1 MIFTHY
7 TFNEPIILDDCLIQ
21 QLVFEN
27 PADMGRMIGE
37 LYSQSQGMD
46 GSFAVIDNDI
56 EIPMNKIFICID
68 PYSLNP
74 NSKDI
79 ITGVI
84 EQLFVELNSERFM
97 EEKDLAI
104 TTLQQVIGQATI
116 RMDLGLYVDGLNI
129 KSLIKNMNPHFI
141 CDGDLPS
148 NILDVVRLSSQY
160 AAYRLFVLINF
171 SSFLSDYDYSMLI
184 QNLTYLQIPTIMI
197 ESRIMA
203 GFTKTRI
210 FDSDYCESSISS
222 NRKTFDV

>member
-7 TFNEPIILDDCLIQ
+7 TFNEPIVLDDCLIQ

-46 GSFAVIDNDI
+46 GSFAIIDNDV
-56 EIPMNKIFICID
+56 EVPMNKMFICID

-74 NSKDI
+74 NSKEI
-79 ITGVI
+79 INGVI
-84 EQLFVELNSERFM
+84 KQLFAELNSERFI

-104 TTLQQVIGQATI
+104 ITLQQVIAQAAI
-116 RMDLGLYVDGLNI
+116 EMDPSPYVDGLDVKNLI
-129 KSLIKNMNPHFI
+129 KSMNPHFI

-171 SSFLSDYDYSMLI
+171 SSFLSDYDYFMLI
-184 QNLTYLQIPTIMI
+184 HNLTYLQIPIIMI
-197 ESRIMA
+197 ESKIMT

-210 FDSDYCESSISS
+210 FDSDYCELSISGD
-222 NRKTFDV
+222 RKTFDV

>member
-7 TFNEPIILDDCLIQ
+7 TFNEPIVLDDCLIQ

-46 GSFAVIDNDI
+46 GSFAIIDNDV
-56 EIPMNKIFICID
+56 EVPMNKMFICID

-74 NSKDI
+74 NSKEI

-84 EQLFVELNSERFM
+84 KQLFAELNSERFI

-104 TTLQQVIGQATI
+104 ITLQQVIAQAAI
-116 RMDLGLYVDGLNI
+116 EIDPNPYVDGLDVKN
-129 KSLIKNMNPHFI
+129 LIKNMNPHFI

-184 QNLTYLQIPTIMI
+184 HNLTYLQIPIIMI
-197 ESRIMA
+197 ESKIMT

-210 FDSDYCESSISS
+210 FDSDYCELSISGD
-222 NRKTFDV
+222 RKTFDV

>member
-7 TFNEPIILDDCLIQ
+7 TFNEPIVLDDCLIQ

-46 GSFAVIDNDI
+46 GSFAIIDNDV
-56 EIPMNKIFICID
+56 EIPMNKMFICID

-74 NSKDI
+74 NSKEI

-84 EQLFVELNSERFM
+84 KQLFAELNSERFI

-104 TTLQQVIGQATI
+104 ITLQQVIAQAAI
-116 RMDLGLYVDGLNI
+116 GMDPSPYVDGLNV
-129 KSLIKNMNPHFI
+129 KNLIKNMNPHFI

-184 QNLTYLQIPTIMI
+184 HNLTYLQIPIIMI
-197 ESRIMA
+197 ESKIMT

-210 FDSDYCESSISS
+210 FDSDYCELSISDD
-222 NRKTFDV
+222 RKTFDV